1 MTTPQPPTTLSAT
14 TGTPVSIPALA
25 AGAPAVLERWEWL
38 DALEEPSSGL
48 SSSARAVAFV
58 IARRGGTDPWAAWV
72 PQSRIIAATALS
84 KSTVVR
90 AMACLEASGWLT
102 RVSDPS
108 QHRAARYALTTP
120 RGVTVTPLAAS
131 DPATT
136 TSLEDVRGATTTP
149 LSIPQGCHGDTPEG
163 SRGVMVTPLEAVDNR
178 GQGCHGDTPEE
189 SRGVTVTLQ
198 RCHGDTRTE
207 QEHNNY
213 PSPYV
218 GTSPARETGD
228 QAPTVGG
235 SPVAVATRSTEEDEG
250 PRLGGEPTSPVVA
263 AVASHRT
270 TVGLKTSPA
279 LLAAPLIARGWTA
292 AHVTRLLDALP
303 ADAGPGR
310 AVKALRDAA
319 ATPPPATSTR
329 RPARCPTHDREL
341 TADGT
346 CGLCRSERI
355 AARATSTR
363 VPVPA

>member
-1 MTTPQPPTTLSAT
+1 MTPHHDNPLSAPPST
-14 TGTPVSIPALA
+14 SLSAPALA
-25 AGAPAVLERWEWL
+25 GGPGAVLERWEWL
-38 DALEEPSSGL
+38 DAVQAPGSGV
-48 SSSARAVAFV
+48 SASARH
-58 IARRGGTDPWAAWV
+58 
-72 PQSRIIAATALS
+72 L
-84 KSTVVR
+84 
-90 AMACLEASGWLT
+90 ACLMARVARDARCAWLPLASAAEQMGRTLNTARAAFRELEGSGWLT
-102 RVSDPS
+102 RVCDAS

-120 RGVTVTPLAAS
+120 RG
-131 DPATT
+131 ATT
-136 TSLEDVRGATTTP
+136 APLSESRGATTAP
-149 LSIPQGCHGDTPEG
+149 LAPVDDSPRGATTAPLGDPEVQ
-163 SRGVMVTPLEAVDNR
+163 STCPRGATTAP
-178 GQGCHGDTPEE
+178 
-189 SRGVTVTLQ
+189 
-198 RCHGDTRTE
+198 
-207 QEHNNY
+207 EHNSEHNS

-218 GTSPARETGD
+218 GTSPARATDD
-228 QAPTVGG
+228 QAPAAGG
-235 SPVAVATRSTEEDEG
+235 SPAGVVTRSTEEDEG

-270 TVGLKTSPA
+270 TIGLKASPA
-279 LLAAPLIARGWTA
+279 LLAAPLIARGWSAT
-292 AHVTRLLDALP
+292 HVTRLLDALP